1 MEHLKTIETFL
12 KMATAAQAAQ
22 DEVVALEADIEKQ
35 VVHDNI
41 HGFPA
46 DSKKNARTYSTGYC
60 GPLAVPSRVRSFWPK
75 I

>member
-35 VVHDNI
+35 VVHAAFSAI
-41 HGFPA
+41 
-46 DSKKNARTYSTGYC
+46 S
-60 GPLAVPSRVRSFWPK
+60 LPK
-75 I
+75 